1 MGWPGRCPS
10 CFARIERAGQSIGV
24 HCVYIPA
31 GGDVPDRDINP
42 KFDHKLRYLDAL
54 SNHFAGTYGFHDPMI
69 FATDLNVA
77 PLPADVWDH
86 AKLRKVTTHTEIE
99 IAAFERLKRS
109 LNWID
114 TQRQVSGDEDP
125 VFTWWSL
132 SRR

>member
-77 PLPADVWDH
+77 PLPADV
-86 AKLRKVTTHTEIE
+86 
-99 IAAFERLKRS
+99 
-109 LNWID
+109 
-114 TQRQVSGDEDP
+114 
-125 VFTWWSL
+125 
-132 SRR
+132 

>member
-1 MGWPGRCPS
+1 M
-10 CFARIERAGQSIGV
+10 
-24 HCVYIPA
+24 
-31 GGDVPDRDINP
+31 PDRDINP

-69 FATDLNVA
+69 FAADLNVA

-109 LNWID
+109 LNWIA
-114 TQRQVSGDEDP
+114 QRQVSGDEDP